1 MVFLVGVYHKCT
13 VETCSKYVFAAQKN
27 KEKIV
32 EKNKS

>member
-13 VETCSKYVFAAQKN
+13 VETHSKYVFVTQKN

-32 EKNKS
+32 KKNKS